1 MIVRVVIVLA
11 ILWLAML
18 LTGYGVL
25 TGSHKIAAGLGL
37 SCQYLTAKGLTV
49 SHFLRTDSGV
59 IGKSSCPWLNKSD
72 ERNEIQTNPLAF
84 R

>member
-11 ILWLAML
+11 FLWLAML
-18 LTGYGVL
+18 LSGYGVL
-25 TGSHKIAAGLGL
+25 TGSHRIAAGLGL

-49 SHFLRTDSGV
+49 SHYLRTDSGV

-72 ERNEIQTNPLAF
+72 GLNEVQANPLAV

>member
-11 ILWLAML
+11 VLWLAML
-18 LTGYGVL
+18 LSGYGIL

-37 SCQYLTAKGLTV
+37 SCQYLTAKGLTD

-59 IGKSSCPWLNKSD
+59 IGKSSCPWFNKSD
-72 ERNEIQTNPLAF
+72 ETSEVPANPLAV